1 MSTAP
6 VCYRVVVRSNLVV
19 SVDPLGVAPDVDI
32 AATPLEV
39 SSLLARN
46 HQSRGCL
53 DGVYF
58 VPDAEMA
65 RQVAA
70 LSLDFMAKLV
80 EKSIASLNAATLHPD
95 GWRNPLAGH
104 GQEPASSE

>member
-1 MSTAP
+1 MPTNP
-6 VCYRVVVRSNLVV
+6 IFYRVVVRSNLVV
-19 SVDPLGVAPDVDI
+19 SIDPLNETSASAVAE
-32 AATPLEV
+32 TPLEV

-46 HQSRGCL
+46 HQTQGCL
-53 DGVYF
+53 DGIYC

-80 EKSIASLNAATLHPD
+80 EKSIASLNAASVHPE
-95 GWRNPLAGH
+95 GWQNPLTAH
-104 GQEPASSE
+104 VQKLA